1 MLLSDLQY
9 QGTFSKRLRSTATTY
24 GNSIYI
30 VGGHDD
36 NNGAKNDI
44 VQFNIITN
52 TFNDVQYSWI
62 GDGSFIGR
70 RAHTASL
77 FQDDI
82 YIIGGGQQNG
92 LTFNDVVKFSVK
104 ENLLMNV
111 PYYGDFT
118 SRDYH
123 TANVYDSAIYVIGG
137 TYLHWWG
144 WGGGSV
150 WHLNDIKKFD
160 ISTRSW
166 TDIPYA
172 GDFSKRGKHTSTLV
186 GNIIY
191 IIGGEG
197 GDGIMNDV
205 LTYDIT
211 TATFT
216 TVATYAGSAAHI
228 AEYYAGYIYVFG
240 GGLRDLIRFDISTN
254 TFQTVSYS
262 GIFDNRNS
270 AAADIY
276 LDKMYIFAGAT
287 TQTINSVVEVE
298 IRWSMP
304 TLSPTKAPT
313 FAPTYLPGRP
323 TPMPTISPT
332 ASPTVNQIVCS
343 LNGGYFCCSL
353 CGSSPCGIILSSAVT
368 YIGNSTS
375 NLTYIN
381 INFIINKNKGYG
393 VFESCAALVSISI
406 PDTVTDIYDNAFQ
419 GSAYTS

>member
-9 QGTFSKRLRSTATTY
+9 QGTFSKRWLPTATIY
-24 GNSIYI
+24 GDNIYVI
-30 VGGHDD
+30 GGED
-36 NNGAKNDI
+36 NGAKNDI
-44 VQFNIITN
+44 IQFNIITN
-52 TFNDVQYSWI
+52 TFIDVQYSWI

-82 YIIGGGQQNG
+82 YIIGGRIQSG
-92 LTFNDVVKFSVK
+92 LTIYDVVKFSIK
-104 ENLLMNV
+104 ENKLMNV
-111 PYYGDFT
+111 PYYGYFT
-118 SRDYH
+118 PRDGH
-123 TANVYDSAIYVIGG
+123 TATVYNSAIYVIGG
-137 TYLHWWG
+137 WG
-144 WGGGSV
+144 WG
-150 WHLNDIKKFD
+150 HFNDIKKFD
-160 ISTRSW
+160 ISTSSW
-166 TDIPYA
+166 TDIPYQ
-172 GDFSKRGKHTSTLV
+172 GDFSRRGKHTSTLV

-197 GDGIMNDV
+197 GNGIMNDV
-205 LTYDIT
+205 LRYDIT

-216 TVATYAGSAAHI
+216 TVATYAGSAAHT

-240 GGLRDLIRFDISTN
+240 GGLQDLIRFDIFTN

-262 GIFDNRNS
+262 GIFDNRSS

-276 LDKMYIFAGAT
+276 LNKIYIFAGAT

-332 ASPTVNQIVCS
+332 ASPTLNQIVCS
-343 LNGGYFCCSL
+343 LNGGYGCCSL

-368 YIGNSTS
+368 YIG
-375 NLTYIN
+375 I
-381 INFIINKNKGYG
+381 
-393 VFESCAALVSISI
+393 VLVILHISI
-406 PDTVTDIYDNAFQ
+406 LIL
-419 GSAYTS
+419 